1 MTNTKKKHGNK
12 MKLMSAIGMLTV
24 SAAMLVSSTF
34 AWFSLNKTVTASTM
48 TIEAKSDSPYLLISE
63 DTTDANFATSITFDS
78 SATDENS
85 LMLTTPLN
93 VASNVGYY
101 ASAADKSATPPV
113 VTTPTK
119 FQNAAGVLW
128 GTTFST
134 DPAQVQ
140 DTNVTTLIA
149 AADLNKYVLKKEMY
163 VKVKENTVDGTNF
176 KLSAATFTGG
186 SNTIKNAARLLI
198 VTESGTYMIYN
209 ARTGAISGD
218 TALLATLGTTATK
231 LTAYFYFDGT
241 DADAYTNHAS
251 NLSDVSITMEFSI
264 DNQTAVG

>member
-1 MTNTKKKHGNK
+1 

-34 AWFSLNKTVTASTM
+34 AWFSLNKTVTAGTM

-78 SATDENS
+78 SATDANA

-93 VASNVGYY
+93 VASNVAYK
-101 ASAADKSATPPV
+101 ATEAATST
-113 VTTPTK
+113 TTPSK
-119 FQNAAGVLW
+119 FTQASDVLW

-140 DTNVTTLIA
+140 ASNVTTLIA
-149 AADLNKYVLKKEMY
+149 ATDLNKYVLTKEMY
-163 VKVKENTVDGTNF
+163 VKVKANTVDGTNF

-186 SNTIKNAARLLI
+186 TNTIKNAARLLI
-198 VTESGTYMIYN
+198 VTESGTYMMYN
-209 ARTGAISGD
+209 ARTGAITGD
-218 TALLATLGTTATK
+218 SALLATLSTSATK
-231 LTAYFYFDGT
+231 LTAYFFFDGT
-241 DADAYTNHAS
+241 DADAYTNLAS
-251 NLSDVSITMEFSI
+251 DLSDVSISMEFTI
-264 DNQTAVG
+264 DNDTAVG